1 MILVFIFLGTFILV
15 SIISL
20 ILMLSTIKIKIEN
33 LNLSSYKK
41 ENRQIQNSIRTIFT
55 KQNKNIQI
63 KFK

>member
-1 MILVFIFLGTFILV
+1 MILVFIFLGTFILI

>member
-1 MILVFIFLGTFILV
+1 MILVFIFLGTFILI
-15 SIISL
+15 SIIFL